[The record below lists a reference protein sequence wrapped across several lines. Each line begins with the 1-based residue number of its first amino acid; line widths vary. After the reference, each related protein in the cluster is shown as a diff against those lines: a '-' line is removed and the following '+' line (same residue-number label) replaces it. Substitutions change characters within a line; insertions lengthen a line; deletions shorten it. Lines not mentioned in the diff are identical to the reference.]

1 MLRTCLGCSQSQS
14 KSPQPQKT
22 LETASNRALMILLT
36 LKNVPKNKKLLIQRE
51 LRRRNKNNYGYEL
64 AKMFGSSP
72 PPSNKWILE
81 HANVKGR
88 IAQESGMAKSIRRRI
103 HPAHI
108 GQFTRTPPKRV
119 TDPQTRLYRIT
130 RKVKRAGLEQ
140 VLLPIISNRNPKI
153 YKNTGWKYKAGPIAG
168 DITILYNNRNSVPF
182 VINKKTG
189 KRRPV
194 PEGLRVNQL
203 ELIPRNMNVNTLNA
217 YSKRVNQLSK
227 KFKSLQTSNDYA
239 TGRNKNKKPANSS
252 MKFYFNTHPRAL
264 VTRART
270 PANIQRSI
278 KESIQS
284 NLFEYM
290 PVPNRNN
297 LRQKWETLTNMN
309 QVNTLNNLV
318 KKMRRYRRVAENT
331 WEPHNAQT
339 FVNMYNRALTRNK
352 YGFYYR

>member
-130 RKVKRAGLEQ
+130 RKVKRAGLEH